1 MNIPESIIKAARELV
16 EQYGSTF
23 DHLGE
28 YKGQEAYVFCF
39 PEDSETG
46 FPFVY
51 LLAPDGHVTEVT
63 GFDAG
68 FPFVYLLAPDGHVTE
83 VTGFDALDI
92 INALVV
98 EDVSVGVVE

>member
-1 MNIPESIIKAARELV
+1 MNIPASIIKAARELV

-28 YKGQEAYVFCF
+28 YKGCQAYVFCF
-39 PEDSETG
+39 PEDSET
-46 FPFVY
+46 
-51 LLAPDGHVTEVT
+51 
-63 GFDAG
+63 G

>member
-28 YKGQEAYVFCF
+28 YKGCQAYAFSF
-39 PEDSETG
+39 PNDSCTG

-51 LLAPDGHVTEVT
+51 LLAPDGK
-63 GFDAG
+63 
-68 FPFVYLLAPDGHVTE
+68 VTE

-92 INALVV
+92 VNALVV
-98 EDVSVGVVE
+98 EDFSESVVE